1 MNIEKI
7 LFSIRKSK
15 ILVKEKYKF
24 KEQLNKKNVI
34 EMSDEAPIVIK
45 NEKNSQ

>member
-15 ILVKEKYKF
+15 ILQKKEYDF
-24 KEQLNKKNVI
+24 EQQFNKKNFI
-34 EMSDEAPIVIK
+34 EISEDEKPAKKVV
-45 NEKNSQ
+45 

>member
-15 ILVKEKYKF
+15 ILEKEKYNF
-24 KEQLNKKNVI
+24 NNQLNKKNVI
-34 EMSDEAPIVIK
+34 EMSDEAPIIIK
-45 NEKNSQ
+45 